1 MPLQFIHTSAPH
13 LLDSNSAG
21 YGTVA
26 RSAKLSKALC
36 SRLTA
41 LSIMREPRGGA
52 GTRGPQFSY
61 NIIDHAG
68 VAWHVLTCVQSA
80 GADYSGRICHIAHHL
95 ILTQDEVRTM
105 HSSSFRPTPAG
116 VTLALHKSG
125 FWLRK
130 WEGEPRFLTDVPT
143 LEPADLPD
151 ASAQPTWKK
160 LSGHKANAR
169 AFFTPPYERDCLIT
183 VAQGTDAT
191 DVLRLFHESD
201 WLTHSRGWGMTYTT
215 VADDADSFAETLRMV
230 TTPQSPLVQRA
241 VRTGHPVLAIEQG
254 LELPLPP
261 PATEPPLSEPV
272 LPSPQAAHGGAI
284 VRTLSRSVSHYHYT
298 EEADWLLYD
307 IKPPSRAKYYVT
319 GATAALVAL
328 LLVPVAWYFYTPA
341 GSAAEEDDTVAY
353 EKTVEYPDNVQE
365 LSALLRS
372 EYNHEATIQLL
383 NRLSTIAEN
392 CPEDTLLL
400 EAASILQG
408 ACQKNARHA
417 AAIKRLCECARLLG
431 LKDTELALLYFR
443 EATCDTTPEEWK
455 QQFNGQQIAD
465 WITLKQTEPQVIE
478 LLKRDELKA
487 YRPAAEPA
495 TATILATADT
505 APIEPEAEQ
514 QILQQPGRVS
524 LIPST
529 AVTGAAIPDELEQI
543 IPELPLSISTGSY
556 AVSCFAEGGEL
567 QPARR
572 LDLSENGF
580 RLYITPTESPG
591 EFLLK
596 PEHTEGMPCPIPA
609 TTIIIR
615 NGRIQSIRTEN
626 REAVVSFPVPAKE
639 EFHTN
644 IILASSFGI
653 PLPQGKGITLP
664 PAAEANLDMSPD
676 TLEIIPSSVNS
687 KVPKLRIA
695 RKKAFPWSLSKGDT
709 ERIRFTIKLPVL
721 TGHNS
726 IQQIGSDLPTYSWAH
741 AEVVKETGDITTML
755 CEVEHRP
762 DLPGRLEHAFDI
774 VANSPCCGEYKIKNE
789 AMTLGHLYY
798 ICCALANDKLSRRE
812 KRELH
817 RDYFDLF
824 ANKQFNKVLMR
835 IFANDTILHLTPEEA
850 KSNHFKALQIRNNIK
865 KALETRGIRDLIRKR
880 ICEVL
885 TRTLYAAYTQEQRSL
900 EEKKKDTPVF
910 ILKDIKIGN
919 HVELLWQFR
928 MQMREK

>member
-26 RSAKLSKALC
+26 RSAKLSKAIC
-36 SRLTA
+36 TRLTA

-52 GTRGPQFSY
+52 ATSGPQFSY

-68 VAWHVLTCVQSA
+68 AAWHVLTCVQSA

-95 ILTQDEVRTM
+95 ILSQDEVRTM
-105 HSSSFRPTPAG
+105 HASSLRPTPAG
-116 VTLALHKSG
+116 VTLALFKSG
-125 FWLRK
+125 FWCQK
-130 WEGEPRFLTDVPT
+130 WEGEPRFLTGDPVLKPD
-143 LEPADLPD
+143 DLPD

-160 LSGHKANAR
+160 LTGHKANAR
-169 AFFTPPYERDCLIT
+169 AFFTPPYDRDCLVTVTPGIT
-183 VAQGTDAT
+183 SA

-201 WLTHSRGWGMTYTT
+201 WLTHSRGWGVTYTT

-241 VRTGHPVLAIEQG
+241 IRTGHPVLAIEQG

-261 PATEPPLSEPV
+261 PATEAPLSEPI
-272 LPSPQAAHGGAI
+272 SPASKSAQGGAI

-298 EEADWLLYD
+298 EEPDWLLYD
-307 IKPPSRAKYYVT
+307 IKPPSRSKYYIQGVA
-319 GATAALVAL
+319 ATLAVAML
-328 LLVPVAWYFYTPA
+328 ASAAWYYYTPA
-341 GSAAEEDDTVAY
+341 GSASDDDSAAYRETV
-353 EKTVEYPDNVQE
+353 VYPDNVQE

-383 NRLSTIAEN
+383 NRLSSIAES
-392 CPEDTLLL
+392 CPEDALLV
-400 EAASILQG
+400 ESAAILQG
-408 ACQKNARHA
+408 AGQKDARHA
-417 AAIKRLCECARLLG
+417 SAIKRLCECARLLG
-431 LKDTELALLYFR
+431 LKDTDLALLYFR
-443 EATCDTTPEEWK
+443 EATFATTPEEWK
-455 QQFNGQQIAD
+455 QQFNGEQIAD
-465 WITLKQTEPQVIE
+465 WITLKQTEPLVIE
-478 LLKRDELKA
+478 LLGIDELKA
-487 YRPAAEPA
+487 YRPTAEPA
-495 TATILATADT
+495 TATILATADS
-505 APIEPEAEQ
+505 APIEPEEEQ
-514 QILQQPGRVS
+514 QQPPQPGRVS

-529 AVTGAAIPDELEQI
+529 AVTGATIPNELERI
-543 IPELPLSISTGSY
+543 IPGLPISISTGTY

-580 RLYITPTESPG
+580 RLYITPTETPG

-596 PEHTEGMPCPIPA
+596 PEHTEGMACPVPA
-609 TTIIIR
+609 TTLTLR
-615 NGRIQSIRTEN
+615 NGRVQSIRTEN
-626 REAVVSFPVPAKE
+626 REAVVSFPVPAQE

-653 PLPQGKGITLP
+653 PLPQGKGISLP
-664 PAAEANLDMSPD
+664 PASKANLEMSPD

-687 KVPKLRIA
+687 KVPKLRINH
-695 RKKAFPWSLSKGDT
+695 KKSFPWSLSKGDT

-726 IQQIGSDLPTYSWAH
+726 MQQAGSDLPTYTWAH
-741 AEVVKETGDITTML
+741 AEVVKEVDDITTIL

-762 DLPGRLEHAFDI
+762 DLPGRLERAFDL
-774 VANSPCCGEYKIKNE
+774 VANSTCCGEYKVKNE
-789 AMTLGHLYY
+789 SMTLGHLYY

-835 IFANDTILHLTPEEA
+835 LFANDTILHLTPEEA
-850 KSNHFKALQIRNNIK
+850 RSNHFKALQIRNNIK
-865 KALETRGIRDLIRKR
+865 EALDNRSVRDLIRKR

-900 EEKKKDTPVF
+900 EEKKQNVPVF

-928 MQMREK
+928 MQMNEK